1 MYEMLLIIGSDDL
14 NAIYI
19 SVIFI
24 IVIMVVV
31 IDVLVSV
38 RALGRL
44 VVYCD

>member
-14 NAIYI
+14 NVIYA
-19 SVIFI
+19 SVIL
-24 IVIMVVV
+24 IVVLMVVV